1 MHACSW
7 PAAFVLSAV
16 VATVLAALPAHA
28 QEAEDALISK
38 IRPDHPRLFVNDEQ
52 WPRVRE
58 RALTDARA
66 HHEAVLAHARSTPR
80 PFEWAPFPLPD
91 PRPGTSAEVLDWGAQ
106 LMSLAVL
113 YRMEPTPELLQE
125 IREKL
130 QASLDYYHAAYD
142 DNKAV
147 SWYGR
152 SRVGWFTAYDWVFND
167 LTPEER
173 ADLGASML
181 SHIHDIFH
189 RQGPVRRNR
198 GGHTSGYYGGDNVA
212 LFAGVVF
219 LNEGIDD
226 DKALDFL
233 KRGYDTY
240 HRLLEHRARSCG
252 DDGGAASVTVTYSF
266 AEYPWAE
273 WSFLHAWKAATGEDV
288 ADRWPHI
295 GWISNY
301 ILWNWLPGNLE
312 YGYGDTP
319 HTTNRMPTGHMYSH
333 MSHIMHLYHE
343 THPDLAALARHVRDK
358 AGGGFLGAYFGL
370 YPLLLTDVE
379 KAPPPLAPD
388 RLPPARHFEAMGQ
401 VFMRSG
407 PGDDDTYALFACG
420 GISPNHRHYDATHFT
435 IYKRG
440 FLALDTGTRLGN
452 TDNLQN
458 YYAQTI
464 AHNCILIKMPGEPPS
479 PYWGGQVFDQA
490 GGQNRQIGSEIVAFE
505 TGPHFTYVAG
515 DATPQYNAEKC
526 SMMVRQFLFIP
537 PDHFVVFDRAT
548 STDADYA
555 KTWLLHHANEPVQ
568 EGKIWHSDQDRGRI
582 FTRTLLPEDAVLEK
596 VGGPGKEFLVEGVNY
611 SITRGPSQAIR
622 DRGDAFIR
630 PLEMDEV
637 PELMGRWRMEVR
649 PGSPRKEDIFLH
661 LIHVGDQELTAT
673 SEAVA
678 AHEDGAATMT
688 FTAGD
693 RTVSLRL
700 NAAGPVGG
708 HIRITRGDVIL
719 VDRPLTEE
727 VMHQEW
733 LATLE

>member
-1 MHACSW
+1 MHETCLPVMVAVAIAAAMLAPTA
-7 PAAFVLSAV
+7 PAG
-16 VATVLAALPAHA
+16 A
-28 QEAEDALISK
+28 QGNGDAWMAK
-38 IRPDHPRLFVNDEQ
+38 IRPAHPRLFANDEQ
-52 WPRVRE
+52 WPAIRD
-58 RALTDARA
+58 RALNDARTY
-66 HHEAVLAHARSTPR
+66 HEALEKHARSTPR
-80 PFEWAPFPLPD
+80 TFEWAPFPLPD
-91 PRPGTSAEVLDWGAQ
+91 PRPGASVAVLDWGAQ

-125 IREKL
+125 IKEKL
-130 QASLDYYHAAYD
+130 RASLDYYHAAYD

-152 SRVGWFTAYDWVFND
+152 SRVGWLTAYDWVFND

-173 ADLGASML
+173 TTLGQEML
-181 SHIHDIFH
+181 RHVHDIFH
-189 RQGPVRRNR
+189 REGIVRRNR
-198 GGHTSGYYGGDNVA
+198 GGHASGYYGGDNVA
-212 LFAGVVF
+212 LFAGIVF
-219 LNEGIDD
+219 HNEGIDD
-226 DKALDFL
+226 EKAASFL

-240 HRLLEHRARSCG
+240 QRLLEHRAVSCG

-266 AEYPWAE
+266 AEYPWSE

-288 ADRWPHI
+288 SAQWPHI

-301 ILWNWLPGNLE
+301 ILWNWLPGNHE

-319 HTTNRMPTGHMYSH
+319 HTTNAMPTGHMYSH
-333 MSHIMHLYHE
+333 MSHIMHFYHE

-358 AGGGFLGAYFGL
+358 AGGGFLSGYFGL
-370 YPLLLTDVE
+370 YPLLLTE
-379 KAPPPLAPD
+379 AEQAPPALAPD

-479 PYWGGQVFDQA
+479 PYWNGEVFQQA
-490 GGQNRQIGSEIVAFE
+490 GGQNRQIGSEVVAFE
-505 TGPHFTYVAG
+505 TGPELTYVAG
-515 DATPQYNAEKC
+515 DATAQYNADKC
-526 SMMVRQFLFIP
+526 SLLVRQLVFVP

-548 STDADYA
+548 STRADYP
-555 KTWLLHHANEPVQ
+555 KTWLLHHADEPVA
-568 EGKIWHSDQDRGRI
+568 EGKTWHSDQDRGRI

-611 SITRGPSQAIR
+611 AIDRGPSQYIIN
-622 DRGDAFIR
+622 RGDSGIR
-630 PLEMDEV
+630 PLQLKEV

-649 PGSPRKEDIFLH
+649 PGSAREEDVFLH
-661 LIHVGDQELTAT
+661 LIQVGDQELGAM
-673 SEAVA
+673 SEATA
-678 AHEDGAATMT
+678 RHDGDEATIT
-688 FTAGD
+688 FAAGD
-693 RTVSLRL
+693 RTVSLRFSST
-700 NAAGPVGG
+700 GPVGG
-708 HIRITRGDVIL
+708 HVRIVRGETVL
-719 VDRPLTEE
+719 VDRPLTHE
-727 VMHQEW
+727 VMAQEW
-733 LATLE
+733 LATPE